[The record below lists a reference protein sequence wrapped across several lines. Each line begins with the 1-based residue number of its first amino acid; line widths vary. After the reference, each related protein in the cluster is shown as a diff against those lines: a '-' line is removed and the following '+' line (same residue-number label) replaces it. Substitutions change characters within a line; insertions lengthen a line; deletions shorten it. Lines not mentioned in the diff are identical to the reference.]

1 MKRFVVSLIVG
12 TSEFKIECSKISDAY
27 RAIIEASEVLKVD
40 VDLDQA
46 MATLVQIDSGD
57 MLSYEKGRIK
67 IEILDTDNVQNE
79 KEHP

>member
-1 MKRFVVSLIVG
+1 MKRFAVSLITG
-12 TSEFKIECSKISDAY
+12 TSKFKFECSKISDAY

-46 MATLVQIDSGD
+46 MAALVLIDSGD

-67 IEILDTDNVQNE
+67 IEILDIDNAQNG